1 MLYYKYKIKKKGD
14 KKMVTKFTM
23 YVDME
28 NDVLEI
34 DNNDL
39 NYSVIIENCNK
50 VTIHEIFEIFIQ
62 ETKAM
67 LKEE

>member
-1 MLYYKYKIKKKGD
+1 
-14 KKMVTKFTM
+14 MVTKFTM

-50 VTIHEIFEIFIQ
+50 VNCTITVKALDINLTID
-62 ETKAM
+62 ETPWYDRF
-67 LKEE
+67 LKK

>member
-1 MLYYKYKIKKKGD
+1 
-14 KKMVTKFTM
+14 MVKKFTM